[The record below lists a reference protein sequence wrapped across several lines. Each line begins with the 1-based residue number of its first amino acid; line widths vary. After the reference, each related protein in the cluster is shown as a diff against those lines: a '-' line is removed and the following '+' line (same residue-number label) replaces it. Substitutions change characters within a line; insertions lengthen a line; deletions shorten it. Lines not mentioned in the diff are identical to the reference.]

1 MQIRTKQAGCWRARS
16 KSVKRGSRFAGRL
29 EVSRIQDQTLFLEK
43 LMKNWQWEW
52 EIHFGPLGTTGE
64 YSYSCGPGL
73 PNRLTQSHRGM
84 VFLEWCASQVLR
96 PVGVEQPG
104 RIGL

>member
-1 MQIRTKQAGCWRARS
+1 MGDTLWATWANWR
-16 KSVKRGSRFAGRL
+16 VLQL
-29 EVSRIQDQTLFLEK
+29 E
-43 LMKNWQWEW
+43 
-52 EIHFGPLGTTGE
+52 
-64 YSYSCGPGL
+64 SCGPGL